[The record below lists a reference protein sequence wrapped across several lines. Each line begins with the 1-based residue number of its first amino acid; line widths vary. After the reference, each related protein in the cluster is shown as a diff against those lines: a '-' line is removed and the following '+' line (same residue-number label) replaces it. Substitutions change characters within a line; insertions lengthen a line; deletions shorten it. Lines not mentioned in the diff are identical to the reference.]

1 MVKKAW
7 LLCVIL
13 LFGAVFSGCGGGDV
27 RYVNFGM
34 GESEVY
40 TEEEIQKAMDLV
52 LRHFSREYAGCTMTD
67 LWYDEEYSLE
77 QADDWA
83 EQYEATEAIVLRS
96 NFDVDGSGRS
106 ASLNP
111 NDTYQDY
118 NWILVRNGG
127 AWELK
132 TWGYA

>member
-1 MVKKAW
+1 MKRRW
-7 LLCVIL
+7 MLCVTIL
-13 LFGAVFSGCGGGDV
+13 LVIFLAACGGGDV
-27 RYVNFGM
+27 RNVNFRIE
-34 GESEVY
+34 ESEIY
-40 TEEEIQKAMDLV
+40 TQEEIQKAADVVMDF
-52 LRHFSREYAGCTMTD
+52 FSREYEGCTMTD
-67 LWYDEEYSLE
+67 LWYDEDYSLK

-83 EQYEATEAIVLRS
+83 EQYDAEEAIVLRT
-96 NFDVDGSGRS
+96 NFNVDGSGRS

-127 AWELK
+127 TWELK